1 VTPEGPVGDSRVMA
15 WVGERDDLRG
25 KACTAL

>member
-1 VTPEGPVGDSRVMA
+1 MTPTGPRNGEGVMA
-15 WVGERDDLRG
+15 WIGDRGDLRG